1 MMSKTMPA
9 WLAMLFLAMLAVG
22 TDEFVIAGVL
32 PEIADDLEVSAAAA
46 GQLVTVFAV
55 VYAIG
60 APTLALVTNRLP
72 RRALIVASLLVFAAA
87 NAGAALAPGY
97 WLLMAARIV
106 AALAAAT
113 VAAASFT
120 TAAGAAPEGRQ
131 GRYLGVVT
139 AGLTVALFTGVPL
152 GTWLAGAVG
161 WRTTFWLLTV
171 VGAVVAAGL
180 LASAPRIAAG
190 EPSSLTERLA
200 PLRDRSILRLLAVT
214 FVAASGGLM
223 FYTYLGPFTA
233 QVADGSYQLRTLAL
247 LTVGIAGV
255 GAVLLAGRVTD
266 ARGPG
271 PTLKL
276 VLGGHAAALLAL
288 AALAFSGPD
297 SPTLLL
303 AAITSWSVFAWG
315 LNPPIQG
322 SLLTA
327 APQAGMTA
335 LALNISALYLGTGVA
350 GALGGAVTAL
360 TDTRYVPL
368 AGGLLLLGSLALTPP
383 ARRKTLRCPEQLCAE
398 VTSTP
403 AIDGRPSA

>member
-1 MMSKTMPA
+1 MPA
-9 WLAMLFLAMLAVG
+9 WLAVLFLAMLTVG

-32 PEIADDLEVSAAAA
+32 PEIADDLGVSAAAA

-60 APTLALVTNRLP
+60 AQTLALVTDRLP

-97 WLLMAARIV
+97 WSLMAARIV

-113 VAAASFT
+113 VAAASFA
-120 TAAGAAPEGRQ
+120 TAASAAPEGRQ

-139 AGLTVALFTGVPL
+139 AGLTVALLTGVPV
-152 GTWLAGAVG
+152 GTWLAGALG

-171 VGAVVAAGL
+171 LGALVAAGV

-190 EPSSLTERLA
+190 EPSSFAERFA

-223 FYTYLGPFTA
+223 FYTYVGPFTT
-233 QVADGSYQLRTLAL
+233 QVAGGSFQLRALAL
-247 LTVGIAGV
+247 LIVGIAGV
-255 GAVLLAGRVTD
+255 GAVLLAGRATD
-266 ARGPG
+266 ARGPA

-276 VLGGHAAALLAL
+276 VLGGHAAALLLL
-288 AALAFSGPD
+288 AALAFSGQD
-297 SPTLLL
+297 SPVLLL
-303 AAITSWSVFAWG
+303 AAIAIWSVFAWG
-315 LNPPIQG
+315 LNPPVQG

-335 LALNISALYLGTGVA
+335 LALNISALYLGTGIA
-350 GALGGAVTAL
+350 GALGGTVTAL
-360 TDTRYVPL
+360 ADTRYIPL
-368 AGGLLLLGSLALTPP
+368 AGGLLLLGSLALTPRT
-383 ARRKTLRCPEQLCAE
+383 RRHTATCPDQPCAG
-398 VTSTP
+398 VTATP